1 MLIIFLFLFIL
12 RLIIFLILRLI
23 RYRFYFIPTFDY
35 NYQYPQINIDNHYSI
50 YYKNK
55 VSNKCLLISHGNY
68 TNIYNIGSNLINK
81 IKENYDGDIY
91 CYEYQGFG
99 KCKGK
104 LSIKGCVDEH
114 LFWINYL
121 STKYDNIDLWGFSIG
136 GGVIGQTINKIPI
149 NISDKI
155 NNIYF
160 HNTFSSLENVIKNK
174 YSLLFLLYKILLLN
188 DFNTYK
194 SLSNQFFK
202 NKKIVFLHSKNDKMV
217 PYEEAMMNFNKCVK
231 LGYNTQLITLVGD
244 HNNYNINI
252 I

>member
-1 MLIIFLFLFIL
+1 MILLILIILIIFLL
-12 RLIIFLILRLI
+12 RLT
-23 RYRFYFIPTFDY
+23 RYSFYFKPTFDY
-35 NYQYPQINIDNHYSI
+35 NDKYPEINIDNHYAI

-55 VSNKCLLISHGNY
+55 VSNKCLLISNCNY

-121 STKYDNIDLWGFSIG
+121 STKYDNIDLWGYCIG

-149 NISDKI
+149 NISNKI

-160 HNTFSSLENVIKNK
+160 HNTFTSLESIIKNK
-174 YSLLFLLYKILLLN
+174 HSILLFLLYKILLLN

-194 SLSNQFFK
+194 SLSNKFFK
-202 NKKIVFLHSKNDKMV
+202 NKKIVFLHSKNDETV
-217 PYEEAMMNFNKCVK
+217 PYEEVMMNYNKCVK
-231 LGYNTQLITLVGD
+231 LEYNTQLITLEGN
-244 HNNYNINI
+244 HLNYIMSI
-252 I
+252 Y